1 MTALKN
7 PRTVNLRQFRKKVQ
21 DTKRK
26 FRAFLTKVENKRPR
40 GLDKLT
46 PILEKEVWE
55 EIDCLTCAN
64 CCKVMSPTFTKKD
77 ITRISSHLGMTED
90 AFREKW
96 LFFDKKDKDWM
107 KRKQPSQCLD
117 LKTKMGSNYEV
128 RPRDCAGFPHLSKS
142 RFVEYA
148 HVHKQNIQYCPAT
161 HRMVEKMKAVVPV

>member
-96 LFFDKKDKDWM
+96 LFF
-107 KRKQPSQCLD
+107 
-117 LKTKMGSNYEV
+117 
-128 RPRDCAGFPHLSKS
+128 
-142 RFVEYA
+142 
-148 HVHKQNIQYCPAT
+148 
-161 HRMVEKMKAVVPV
+161 